1 MCCAA
6 GAHVLIWVEASITSM
21 DSTSMMVF
29 ETDIKQ
35 ISPGRRETTNMYAKH
50 VACHALGYYDYNIMK
65 MEAVVKAC
73 QASNKS

>member
-1 MCCAA
+1 M
-6 GAHVLIWVEASITSM
+6 WVEASITSM

-50 VACHALGYYDYNIMK
+50 VACHELGYYDYNT
-65 MEAVVKAC
+65 
-73 QASNKS
+73 